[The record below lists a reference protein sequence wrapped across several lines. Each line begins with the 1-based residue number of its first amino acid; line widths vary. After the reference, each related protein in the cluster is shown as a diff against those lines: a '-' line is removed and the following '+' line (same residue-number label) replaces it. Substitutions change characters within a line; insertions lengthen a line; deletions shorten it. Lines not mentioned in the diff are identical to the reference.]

1 MTPYESARTF
11 IHRHARPLDLARW
24 QFHFE
29 GGSREAVLRALSFYQ
44 NADGGFAHALEP
56 DCWNPESAPIQTWR
70 ATELLLEIGC
80 GDAAHP
86 IMQGILRYLS
96 SGAHFQEGQWL
107 YNIPTNNDHPHAIW
121 WTYDPS
127 AVPDYNPTAALV
139 GFLLRFAAPES
150 PLYERACE
158 LARQAATAYLAAPD
172 RFEMHAVRCF
182 LTLLDALE
190 ALPHPPVDPAPLKA
204 ALGPHIASMI
214 REGMGRW
221 RTDYV
226 CTPSWFLDRRDSFL
240 YEPLREAAEAECRM
254 LLETQAPDG
263 SWPVPWHWVL
273 DYPEPWH
280 ISKNWWKSNGI
291 LQNLLFLRRFAP
303 KPLIDEMGFPAR

>member
-1 MTPYESARTF
+1 
-11 IHRHARPLDLARW
+11 
-24 QFHFE
+24 
-29 GGSREAVLRALSFYQ
+29 
-44 NADGGFAHALEP
+44 
-56 DCWNPESAPIQTWR
+56 
-70 ATELLLEIGC
+70 
-80 GDAAHP
+80 
-86 IMQGILRYLS
+86 
-96 SGAHFQEGQWL
+96 
-107 YNIPTNNDHPHAIW
+107 
-121 WTYDPS
+121 
-127 AVPDYNPTAALV
+127 
-139 GFLLRFAAPES
+139 
-150 PLYERACE
+150 
-158 LARQAATAYLAAPD
+158 
-172 RFEMHAVRCF
+172 
-182 LTLLDALE
+182 
-190 ALPHPPVDPAPLKA
+190 
-204 ALGPHIASMI
+204 MI

-303 KPLIDEMGFPAR
+303 KPLIDEIGFPAR